1 LLRITASSQ
10 GGIAIVAIRP
20 FSAGS
25 LSVGSRRDGPE
36 ALANVG
42 FSLAACTPN
51 PAARPQSSKIGG
63 AQHHRYEF
71 WVGSWGELV
80 AITPPNSA
88 CVNRFRGNS
97 ANVANQIVRRSR
109 DATFWP
115 VKVSELR
122 VNFSFGPRMKMG
134 GVPNAK

>member
-1 LLRITASSQ
+1 MNAMLEPRIVAAKIHGPLTAAGWEHRLLRIAASSQ
-10 GGIAIVAIRP
+10 GGLAIVAIRP

-36 ALANVG
+36 AFANVG
-42 FSLAACTPN
+42 FSLAAATPN

-80 AITPPNSA
+80 AN
-88 CVNRFRGNS
+88 N
-97 ANVANQIVRRSR
+97 
-109 DATFWP
+109 ATEFG
-115 VKVSELR
+115 LR
-122 VNFSFGPRMKMG
+122 QSLSGE
-134 GVPNAK
+134 